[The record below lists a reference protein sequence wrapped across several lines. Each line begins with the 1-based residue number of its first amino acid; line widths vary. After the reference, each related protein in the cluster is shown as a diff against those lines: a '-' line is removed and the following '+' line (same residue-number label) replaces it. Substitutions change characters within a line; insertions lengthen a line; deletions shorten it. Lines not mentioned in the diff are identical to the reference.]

1 MSELAERE
9 RLVKRHWAAP
19 GGFHDHFVGA
29 LKIVLPVVIGL
40 LTAYLALAPLQKG
53 KEISFILDKNK
64 VDVAKERMRVESAR
78 YQGLDEQGRPFTISA
93 QSAVQATSRDPI
105 VEIFGMRA
113 GIRLA
118 DGPATLVAQRGR
130 YDLEE
135 ETVDVIGPILFRA
148 SDGYQLRTSDVAV
161 NLDSRTITGSGRV
174 EGQMPLGR
182 FSADRMTADLPSR
195 RVVLEGRARLHIVQ
209 GAIR

>member
-9 RLVKRHWAAP
+9 RLLKRHWAAP
-19 GGFHDHFVGA
+19 GGFHDHLMGA
-29 LKIVLPVVIGL
+29 LKVALPVVIGL
-40 LTAYLALAPLQKG
+40 LTAYLALAPLQKSS
-53 KEISFILDKNK
+53 EISFILDKNK

-93 QSAVQATSRDPI
+93 RSAVQETSRDPI
-105 VEIFGMRA
+105 VEILGMRA
-113 GIRLA
+113 GLRLPE
-118 DGPATLVAQRGR
+118 GPATLIAPRGR
-130 YDLEE
+130 YNLEN
-135 ETVDVIGPILFRA
+135 ETVNVIGPILFRT

-161 NLDSRTITGSGRV
+161 NLNDRTMTGSNRV

-195 RVVLEGRARLHIVQ
+195 RIVLEGRTRLHIVQ
-209 GAIR
+209 GGLR